1 MRGAVLAAIGGML
14 MSGVAACARSYD
26 VHTVMAPDAS
36 VTSLRTF
43 RVLPVPPRR
52 DGRAGAGSYDPMV
65 DNSITNRALRATI
78 ADAFAA
84 RGYLASE
91 HEPDFVVA
99 VYASASEAL
108 DVTRWDYGYPHWP
121 RHGGPPWPAEQVV
134 SYTEGTVIVDVVDPR
149 SRELIWRGSGSTR
162 MSEDPSADTRELQR
176 VARAVV
182 RRFPK
187 AARRVLAR
195 AP

>member
-1 MRGAVLAAIGGML
+1 MRGAVRAAIGGML
-14 MSGVAACARSYD
+14 MVGAAACAHSYD
-26 VHTVMAPDAS
+26 VHTVQSPDAS
-36 VTSLRTF
+36 VTGLRTF
-43 RVLPVPPRR
+43 RVLPVPPAR

-78 ADAFAA
+78 AEAFAA

-91 HEPDFVVA
+91 NQPDFVVA
-99 VYASASEAL
+99 VYASATEAL

-121 RHGGPPWPAEQVV
+121 RGGPPWPGEQVV

-149 SRELIWRGSGSTR
+149 SRELIWRGSGSAR
-162 MSEDPSADTRELQR
+162 MSEDPAEDTKELER
-176 VARAVV
+176 VAKAIV
-182 RRFPK
+182 RRFPR
-187 AARRVLAR
+187 AAPRVLAH